1 MKKATRLGCVSYS
14 WKLFSLMHMVFQASF
29 SAEDLLMKAREF
41 RTKGTFDWEIGDV
54 VLRACCNILQIPI
67 LVITSNHTIPFLS
80 FKCDHSI
87 INEPFFIA
95 FHYYGAGHYDAT
107 DSIAS
112 GRRLHRG
119 NNYLYYRVV
128 KT

>member
-1 MKKATRLGCVSYS
+1 MEAVLSNAHGIS
-14 WKLFSLMHMVFQASF
+14 SF
-29 SAEDLLMKAREF
+29 IQGTAEDVLAKAREF
-41 RTKGTFDWEIGDV
+41 RTKGTFDREIGDV

-67 LVITSNHTIPFLS
+67 FVITSNHTIPYLS

-87 INEPFFIA
+87 TKEPIFIA

-112 GRRLHRG
+112 GRRLHRRKLLSLNAG
-119 NNYLYYRVV
+119 VGHV
-128 KT
+128 F